1 MMNKTLN
8 FFKLSSLALLA
19 MGLFTFGTCSDDDE
33 EEGGG
38 STSQKEFAEQGFTV
52 RNATFH
58 SSPMPKSTTS
68 KPVSG
73 VSITSEGQTATITIV
88 SDVEY
93 SRFYLGVEG
102 KTGYLEYT
110 PTASTRANL
119 IYNIP
124 LTFGV
129 NMPEKMTLLLKGL
142 TKGGDVTAQY
152 SQTIEPF
159 GGDIGT
165 NNIEKVKGVWRYEY
179 EQDDDMGT
187 VYMEYKFLGS
197 MSDKVA
203 DFTWEEYDEDDAW
216 RVQVEGQ
223 YKLKG
228 STLRLYFR
236 RARQKT
242 YRDTSWGEWKDEGY
256 AASLLAIYIDWQK
269 RYNSWMDY
277 VEQAEGN
284 EVWECIV
291 NDAKTEMQWRMLQPI
306 YDYDPISGEEKV
318 SYTYKTNVPVRH
330 LKKV

>member
-1 MMNKTLN
+1 MMMNKTLN

-19 MGLFTFGTCSDDDE
+19 IGLFTFGTCSDDDE

-38 STSQKEFAEQGFTV
+38 STSQKEFADQGFTV
-52 RNATFH
+52 KNATFH

-68 KPVSG
+68 KLVSG

-110 PTASTRANL
+110 PTASTRATF
-119 IYNIP
+119 IYHIP
-124 LTFGV
+124 LTLGV
-129 NMPEKMTLLLKGL
+129 NISEKITILLKGL
-142 TKGGDVTAQY
+142 TKSGDVTAQY

-187 VYMEYKFLGS
+187 VYMDYKFLGS

-203 DFTWEEYDEDDAW
+203 DFSLDHYSTDDAW
-216 RVQVEGQ
+216 RYQIEGQ

-228 STLRLYFR
+228 STLRLYVR

-242 YRDTSWGEWKDEGY
+242 FRSDWTEWKDSGY
-256 AASLLAIYIDWQK
+256 ATEYYIGWQEK
-269 RYNSWMDY
+269 YNSWADY
-277 VEQAEGN
+277 VDQAEGT

-291 NDAKTEMQWRMLQPI
+291 NDAKNEMQWRKLKMH
-306 YDYDPISGEEKV
+306 DYDPVSGET
-318 SYTYKTNVPVRH
+318 SYTYDESVPIRH
-330 LKKV
+330 LKKI